1 MTNNII
7 RRIVLYVD
15 KILYE
20 LQYDTTHRL
29 TYEKPNKL
37 AYIGFENVNRPNTE
51 KKRFNKTRDSR
62 CLQDCES
69 AKHEAIRCI
78 DPTKIEKY
86 KERNDR
92 MTYQLTAP
100 LLDACVLGVVE
111 KEDVYG
117 YTLTQR
123 VMDVVDI
130 SESTLYPVLRRLQK
144 SGLLET
150 YDVPYQG
157 RNRRYYRITPPG
169 REQLGFFRS
178 EWITYKDNIDLLLGV
193 NKLLT
198 AN

>member
-1 MTNNII
+1 MSTAQTPRRSVLIKREI
-7 RRIVLYVD
+7 RGVCRIARV
-15 KILYE
+15 
-20 LQYDTTHRL
+20 R
-29 TYEKPNKL
+29 
-37 AYIGFENVNRPNTE
+37 
-51 KKRFNKTRDSR
+51 S
-62 CLQDCES
+62 
-69 AKHEAIRCI
+69 
-78 DPTKIEKY
+78 TKQSVVSIQPKY
-86 KERNDR
+86 KERNDK